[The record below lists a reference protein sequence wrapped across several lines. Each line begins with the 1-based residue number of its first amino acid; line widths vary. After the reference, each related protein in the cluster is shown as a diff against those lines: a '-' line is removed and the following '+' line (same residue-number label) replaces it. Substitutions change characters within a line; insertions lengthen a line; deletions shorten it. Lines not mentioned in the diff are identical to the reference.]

1 MKDLETLLNLL
12 RAIFLSM
19 LAPFNFFYSILITRN
34 FTIPILFLVIL
45 FIGYGF
51 GVASAVVSQ
60 NHIFLGLF
68 IMAEVFIVLSFI
80 GKLYMNRSGKKKIF

>member
-1 MKDLETLLNLL
+1 MKDLEILLNLL
-12 RAIFLSM
+12 RAIFLSI

-51 GVASAVVSQ
+51 GVASAVISK

-68 IMAEVFIVLSFI
+68 IMAEVFILASFA
-80 GKLYMNRSGKKKIF
+80 GKLCINRSGKKIF